1 MTIVLVLFVALFF
14 TGCASTSAIKTA
26 ANGDRW
32 EVRSNRLF
40 WQTENVKVTAPDGV
54 IVEVNKTGTDSEA
67 LGSIIGAAIKAA
79 K

>member
-32 EVRSNRLF
+32 EVRSNRMF
-40 WQTENVKVTAPDGV
+40 WQTENIKVKTPDGV
-54 IVEVNKTGTDSEA
+54 TVEVRQTKADSEA